1 MKSHEQD
8 PEQPSPRSEPVV
20 DAAGEKQPYEA
31 PRVESVKLS
40 DEAAESLT

>member
-1 MKSHEQD
+1 MKNHEQD
-8 PEQPSPRSEPVV
+8 PEIEQSKNEASAQDETR
-20 DAAGEKQPYEA
+20 KQPYEA